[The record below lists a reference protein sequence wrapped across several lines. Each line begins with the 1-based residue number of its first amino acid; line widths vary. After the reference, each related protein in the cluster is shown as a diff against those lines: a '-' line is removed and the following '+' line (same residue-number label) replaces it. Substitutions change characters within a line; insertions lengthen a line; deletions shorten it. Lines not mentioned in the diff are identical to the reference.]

1 MKKFVF
7 IAFCLLS
14 AFSATANDVA
24 SFVNL
29 GFSDDSRF
37 FLFAETGQNLE
48 KGQIYANGYLVDV
61 VKNQF
66 VRNGVKKAVYEG
78 SVNAGYSDAGALF
91 NLLAE
96 WNGFLKPYSINH
108 LNTGRL
114 IYSLEPGAEAKNVLS
129 YRDFFTKKNYE
140 IELNQMKIENPLKSS
155 FFISVKVTDAN
166 GNRLAKVVGMPDF
179 QRENVSDYFIRQV
192 IISPDN
198 KQIVFVIAKTVII
211 NGETSIRYMV
221 ETLSL

>member
-114 IYSLEPGAEAKNVLS
+114 IYSLEPGAEAKNVLT

-140 IELNQMKIENPLKSS
+140 IELNQMKTENPLKSS
-155 FFISVKVTDAN
+155 FFISVKVTDAD
-166 GNRLAKVVGMPDF
+166 GNRLAKAVGMPDF
-179 QRENVSDYFIRQV
+179 QRENVAGYFIRQV

-198 KQIVFVIAKTVII
+198 KQIVFVVAKTVVID
-211 NGETSIRYMV
+211 GETSVRYMV

>member
-1 MKKFVF
+1 MKKFIF

-14 AFSATANDVA
+14 AVAATANDVA
-24 SFVNL
+24 SFANL
-29 GFSDDSRF
+29 GFSNDSRF

-66 VRNGVKKAVYEG
+66 VRNGIKKAVYEG
-78 SVNAGYSDAGALF
+78 SVNAGYSDMGALF

-96 WNGFLKPYSINH
+96 WNNFLKPYAINH

-114 IYSLEPGAEAKNVLS
+114 IYSLEPGAEAKNVLT

-211 NGETSIRYMV
+211 DGETSIRYMV

>member
-1 MKKFVF
+1 M
-7 IAFCLLS
+7 
-14 AFSATANDVA
+14 
-24 SFVNL
+24 
-29 GFSDDSRF
+29 
-37 FLFAETGQNLE
+37 
-48 KGQIYANGYLVDV
+48 
-61 VKNQF
+61 
-66 VRNGVKKAVYEG
+66 
-78 SVNAGYSDAGALF
+78 F

-114 IYSLEPGAEAKNVLS
+114 IYSLEPGAEAKNVLT

-155 FFISVKVTDAN
+155 FFISVKVTDAD
-166 GNRLAKVVGMPDF
+166 GNRLAKAVGMPDF
-179 QRENVSDYFIRQV
+179 QRENVAGYFIRQV

-198 KQIVFVIAKTVII
+198 KQIVFVVAKTVVID
-211 NGETSIRYMV
+211 GETSVRYMV

>member
-14 AFSATANDVA
+14 AFAATANDVA

-29 GFSDDSRF
+29 GFSDNSRF

-96 WNGFLKPYSINH
+96 WNNFLKPYSINH

-114 IYSLEPGAEAKNVLS
+114 IYSLEPGAEAKNVLT

-140 IELNQMKIENPLKSS
+140 IELNQMKTENPLKSS

-211 NGETSIRYMV
+211 DGETSIRYMV

>member
-78 SVNAGYSDAGALF
+78 SVNAGYSDMGALF

-96 WNGFLKPYSINH
+96 WNNFLKPYAINH

-140 IELNQMKIENPLKSS
+140 IELNQMKTENPLKSS
-155 FFISVKVTDAN
+155 FFISVKVTDAD

-211 NGETSIRYMV
+211 DGETSIRYMV

>member
-1 MKKFVF
+1 MKKFIF

-14 AFSATANDVA
+14 AVAATANDVA
-24 SFVNL
+24 SFANL
-29 GFSDDSRF
+29 GFSNDSRF

-66 VRNGVKKAVYEG
+66 VRNGIKKAVYEG
-78 SVNAGYSDAGALF
+78 SVNAGYSDMGALF

-96 WNGFLKPYSINH
+96 WNNFLKPYAINH

-211 NGETSIRYMV
+211 DGETSIRYMV

>member
-1 MKKFVF
+1 MKKFIF

-14 AFSATANDVA
+14 AVAATANDVA
-24 SFVNL
+24 SFANL
-29 GFSDDSRF
+29 GFSNDSRF

-66 VRNGVKKAVYEG
+66 VRNGIKKAVYEG
-78 SVNAGYSDAGALF
+78 SVNAGYSDMGALF

-96 WNGFLKPYSINH
+96 WNNFLKPYAINH

-166 GNRLAKVVGMPDF
+166 GNRLAKVVGRPDF

>member
-114 IYSLEPGAEAKNVLS
+114 IYSLEPGAEAKNVLT

-140 IELNQMKIENPLKSS
+140 IELNQMKTENPLKSS

-198 KQIVFVIAKTVII
+198 KQIVFVIAKTVVID
-211 NGETSIRYMV
+211 GETSVRYMV

>member
-1 MKKFVF
+1 MGGFDNSFKNPFWQLLDFGARLLMFGKTIRLNPYFLVHYDTEIEPHRECFDSDYLLFV
-7 IAFCLLS
+7 L
-14 AFSATANDVA
+14 
-24 SFVNL
+24 
-29 GFSDDSRF
+29 
-37 FLFAETGQNLE
+37 
-48 KGQIYANGYLVDV
+48 
-61 VKNQF
+61 KNQF

-114 IYSLEPGAEAKNVLS
+114 IYSLEPGAEAKNVLT

-140 IELNQMKIENPLKSS
+140 IELNQMKTENPLKSS
-155 FFISVKVTDAN
+155 FFISVKVTDAD
-166 GNRLAKVVGMPDF
+166 GNRLAKAVGMPDF
-179 QRENVSDYFIRQV
+179 QRENVSGYFIRQV

-198 KQIVFVIAKTVII
+198 KQIVFVVAKTVVID
-211 NGETSIRYMV
+211 GETSVRYMV

>member
-14 AFSATANDVA
+14 AVAATANDVA
-24 SFVNL
+24 SFANL
-29 GFSDDSRF
+29 GFSNDSRF

-66 VRNGVKKAVYEG
+66 VRNGIKKAVYEG
-78 SVNAGYSDAGALF
+78 SVNAGYSNMGALF

-96 WNGFLKPYSINH
+96 WNNFLKPYAINH

-166 GNRLAKVVGMPDF
+166 GNRLAKVVGRPDF

-211 NGETSIRYMV
+211 DGETSIRYMV

>member
-114 IYSLEPGAEAKNVLS
+114 IYSLEPGAEAKNVLT

-140 IELNQMKIENPLKSS
+140 IDLNQMKTENPLKSS
-155 FFISVKVTDAN
+155 FFISVKVTDAD
-166 GNRLAKVVGMPDF
+166 GNRLAKAVGMPDF
-179 QRENVSDYFIRQV
+179 QRENVAGYFIRQV

-198 KQIVFVIAKTVII
+198 KQIVFVVAKTVVID
-211 NGETSIRYMV
+211 GETSVRYMV

>member
-114 IYSLEPGAEAKNVLS
+114 IYSLEPGAEAKNVLT

-140 IELNQMKIENPLKSS
+140 IELNQMKTESPLKSS
-155 FFISVKVTDAN
+155 FFISVKVTDAD
-166 GNRLAKVVGMPDF
+166 GNRLAKAVGMPDF
-179 QRENVSDYFIRQV
+179 QRENVAGYFIRQV

-198 KQIVFVIAKTVII
+198 KQIVFVVAKTVVID
-211 NGETSIRYMV
+211 GETSVRYMV

>member
-114 IYSLEPGAEAKNVLS
+114 IYSLEPGAEAKNVLT

-140 IELNQMKIENPLKSS
+140 IELNQMKTENPLKSS
-155 FFISVKVTDAN
+155 FFISVKVTDAD
-166 GNRLAKVVGMPDF
+166 GNRLAKAVGMPDF
-179 QRENVSDYFIRQV
+179 QRENVSGYFIRQV

-198 KQIVFVIAKTVII
+198 KQIVFVVAKTVVID
-211 NGETSIRYMV
+211 GETSVRYMV

>member
-114 IYSLEPGAEAKNVLS
+114 IYSLEPGAEAKNVLT

>member
-114 IYSLEPGAEAKNVLS
+114 IYSLEPGAEAKNVLT

-140 IELNQMKIENPLKSS
+140 IELNQMKTENPLKSS

-166 GNRLAKVVGMPDF
+166 GNRLAKVVGRPDF

-211 NGETSIRYMV
+211 DGETSIRYMV

>member
-66 VRNGVKKAVYEG
+66 VRNGIKKAVYEG
-78 SVNAGYSDAGALF
+78 SVNAGYSDMGALF

-96 WNGFLKPYSINH
+96 WNNFLKPYAINH

-114 IYSLEPGAEAKNVLS
+114 IYSLEPGAEAKNVLT

-211 NGETSIRYMV
+211 DGETSIRYMV

>member
-66 VRNGVKKAVYEG
+66 VRNGIKKAVYEG
-78 SVNAGYSDAGALF
+78 SVNAGYSDMGALF

-96 WNGFLKPYSINH
+96 WNNFLKPYAINH

-166 GNRLAKVVGMPDF
+166 GNRLAKVVGRPDF
-179 QRENVSDYFIRQV
+179 QRENVAGYFIRQV

-198 KQIVFVIAKTVII
+198 KQIVFVVAKTVVID
-211 NGETSIRYMV
+211 GETSVRYMV

>member
-1 MKKFVF
+1 MKKFIF

-14 AFSATANDVA
+14 AVAATANDVA
-24 SFVNL
+24 SFANL
-29 GFSDDSRF
+29 GFSNDSRF

-66 VRNGVKKAVYEG
+66 VRNGIKKAVYEG
-78 SVNAGYSDAGALF
+78 SVNAGYSDMGALF

-166 GNRLAKVVGMPDF
+166 GNRLAKVVGRPDF

-211 NGETSIRYMV
+211 DGETSIRYMV

>member
-1 MKKFVF
+1 MKKFIF

-14 AFSATANDVA
+14 AVAATANDVA
-24 SFVNL
+24 SFANL
-29 GFSDDSRF
+29 GFSNDSRF

-66 VRNGVKKAVYEG
+66 VRNGIKKAVYEG
-78 SVNAGYSDAGALF
+78 SVNAGYSDMGALF

-96 WNGFLKPYSINH
+96 WNHFLKPYAINH

-114 IYSLEPGAEAKNVLS
+114 IYSLEPGAEAKNVLT

-211 NGETSIRYMV
+211 DGETSIRYMV

>member
-29 GFSDDSRF
+29 GFSDNSRF

-114 IYSLEPGAEAKNVLS
+114 IYSLEPGAEAKNVLT

-140 IELNQMKIENPLKSS
+140 IELNQMKTENPLKSS
-155 FFISVKVTDAN
+155 FFISVKVTDAD
-166 GNRLAKVVGMPDF
+166 GNRLAKAVGMPDF
-179 QRENVSDYFIRQV
+179 QRENVAGYFIRQV

-198 KQIVFVIAKTVII
+198 KQIVFVVAKTVVID
-211 NGETSIRYMV
+211 GETSVRYMV